1 MLFGDSDAMRTIH
14 TTIYQLRNNDTASVL
29 ITGETGVGK
38 EVVARAIHAGGPR
51 ASTPFVPLNC
61 GAIPFELAESIF
73 FGHIRGAFTGA
84 ITDQTGYFE
93 RADGGTLFL
102 DEVGDMPIETQV
114 KLLRALDD
122 SVIMPIGATESKKV
136 DVRVIAATNV
146 NLKAKVKMGKFRL
159 DLYFRL
165 AGMPIE
171 ISPLRERKADI
182 LPLAEYHLSA
192 LAVQMGVPTPE
203 LTPKAVEALEG
214 YAFPGNVR
222 ELINVIERALI
233 VSESAAIQPEHLHF
247 HFPHIDVFS
256 FSRTGTG
263 VANPLP
269 DPVEGMLDE
278 QERIRRALV
287 ANRGNI
293 TKAAR
298 QLGLTRY
305 ALYRRL
311 KKYGFR

>member
-122 SVIMPIGATESKKV
+122 SVIMPIGATESKNV
-136 DVRVIAATNV
+136 DVRVIAATNTD
-146 NLKAKVKMGKFRL
+146 LKAQVETGQFRS

-171 ISPLRERKADI
+171 ISPLRDRKEDI
-182 LPLAEYHLSA
+182 LLLAEYHLSA
-192 LAVQMGVPTPE
+192 LAVQMEVPTPE
-203 LTPKAVEALEG
+203 LTPKAVAALEE
-214 YAFPGNVR
+214 YALPGNVR
-222 ELINVIERALI
+222 ELMNIIEHALI
-233 VSESAAIQPEHLHF
+233 VSEGAAIQPEHLHF
-247 HFPHIDVFS
+247 HFPHVDVFS
-256 FSRTGTG
+256 FSRSGTD

-269 DPVEGMLDE
+269 TPVEGIFAE
-278 QERIRRALV
+278 QEQIRRTLA

-293 TKAAR
+293 AKTAR

-311 KKYGFR
+311 EKYGFR